1 MAGLDKAVAQG
12 SEILT
17 QNSNYTKIQT
27 NLIFHFAY
35 IKDELLQ
42 YQGAY
47 LQSLSSSLQCPNMI
61 EVAEDGSN
69 DVDDPRA
76 DNREQLSN

>member
-12 SEILT
+12 SESQL
-17 QNSNYTKIQT
+17 QKIP
-27 NLIFHFAY
+27 NKRVFHFAY

-69 DVDDPRA
+69 DVDDLRA

>member
-12 SEILT
+12 SESQL
-17 QNSNYTKIQT
+17 QKIP
-27 NLIFHFAY
+27 NFAY

-61 EVAEDGSN
+61 EVAEDGSSS
-69 DVDDPRA
+69 
-76 DNREQLSN
+76 Q